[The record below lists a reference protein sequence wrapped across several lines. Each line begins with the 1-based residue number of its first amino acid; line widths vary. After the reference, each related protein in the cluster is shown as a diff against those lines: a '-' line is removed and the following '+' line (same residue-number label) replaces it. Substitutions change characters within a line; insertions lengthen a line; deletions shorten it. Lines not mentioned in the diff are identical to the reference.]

1 MFKTSKNIKYQCDH
15 KDVVAKNLGKG
26 THYIINKRIKDEIFS
41 FFMNKVRRTILES
54 AKNTVIL
61 HAKSNIFKMKKTF
74 KGLFTVAIIAICAL
88 TISSCSNK
96 KFNVEGQITNAAD
109 SVLYFEN
116 VGLEGIT
123 ILDSMKLSDKGD
135 FSFSEE
141 GPSAPEFY
149 RLRIYDQII
158 NVSIDSTETVTIK
171 AQYPQMA
178 TNYEVSGSDNC
189 QKIKE
194 LALRQISLHKWAMA
208 IQENTALSV
217 DEANDSIMKIIDIYK
232 QDIKANYIFKEPMKA
247 YSYFALFQTLGNW
260 LLFNPRNNKE
270 DIKVF
275 AAVATSWDTYYPHA
289 ERGQNLHNIAIE
301 GMKNMRITEGAREQ
315 AIDASKIEEA
325 GVLDI
330 ALQDNHGQVRHL
342 TDLKGKVV
350 LLDFHIFATN
360 ESPARILLL
369 RELYNKYAP
378 QGFEI
383 YQVSLDPDEH
393 FWKQQTAALPWISVR
408 DEDGINSQRIMLY
421 NIQSVPDYFIIDRGN
436 NLIKRAE
443 QMKDLEAEIK
453 KLL

>member
-1 MFKTSKNIKYQCDH
+1 
-15 KDVVAKNLGKG
+15 
-26 THYIINKRIKDEIFS
+26 
-41 FFMNKVRRTILES
+41 
-54 AKNTVIL
+54 
-61 HAKSNIFKMKKTF
+61 MKKTF
-74 KGLFTVAIIAICAL
+74 NGLFSVAIIAFCAL
-88 TISSCSNK
+88 IITSCSQK
-96 KFNVEGQITNAAD
+96 KFNVEGQISNATD

-116 VGLEGIT
+116 VGLEGINV
-123 ILDSMKLSDKGD
+123 IDSVKLSDNGN
-135 FSFSEE
+135 FSFSDEA
-141 GPSAPEFY
+141 PVAPEFY
-149 RLRIYDQII
+149 RLRIADQII

-178 TNYEVSGSDNC
+178 IQYEVNGSENC
-189 QKIKE
+189 LKIKE
-194 LALRQISLHKWAMA
+194 LALKQIDLHKRAMA
-208 IQENTALSV
+208 IQENTTLGV
-217 DEANDSIMKIIDIYK
+217 DEANDSILKIIDAYK
-232 QDIKANYIFKEPMKA
+232 EDVKTNYIFKEPMKA

-260 LLFNPRNNKE
+260 LLFNPRSNKD

-315 AIDASKIEEA
+315 TIDASKIEEA

-350 LLDFHIFATN
+350 LLDFHIFAME

-369 RELYNKYAP
+369 RELYNKYAA

-421 NIQSVPDYFIIDRGN
+421 NIQSVPDYFIIDRNN
-436 NLIKRAE
+436 NLVKRAE

>member
-1 MFKTSKNIKYQCDH
+1 
-15 KDVVAKNLGKG
+15 
-26 THYIINKRIKDEIFS
+26 
-41 FFMNKVRRTILES
+41 
-54 AKNTVIL
+54 
-61 HAKSNIFKMKKTF
+61 MKKNHIWKTASVV
-74 KGLFTVAIIAICAL
+74 LAAIAIA
-88 TISSCSNK
+88 SCGNK
-96 KFNVEGQITNAAD
+96 KFNVEGQITNAKD

-116 VGLEGIT
+116 VGLEGIN
-123 ILDSMKLSDKGD
+123 IMDSVKLSDKGD

-141 GPSAPEFY
+141 APTAPEFY
-149 RLRIYDQII
+149 RLRISDQII

-171 AQYPQMA
+171 AQYPQMV
-178 TNYEVSGSDNC
+178 TQYEISGSENC
-189 QKIKE
+189 TKIKE
-194 LALRQISLHKWAMA
+194 LTLKQIDLHKQAMA
-208 IQENTALSV
+208 IQDNTTLGV
-217 DEANDSIMKIIDIYK
+217 DEANDSILKIINTYK
-232 QDIKANYIFKEPMKA
+232 EDIKTNYIFKEPMKA

-260 LLFNPRNNKE
+260 LLFNPRSNKD

-301 GMKNMRITEGAREQ
+301 GMKNMRITQGESDQ
-315 AIDASKIEEA
+315 TIDASKIEEA

-330 ALQDNHGQVRHL
+330 ALQDNHGQIRHL

-350 LLDFHIFATN
+350 LLDFHIFAMD

-369 RELYNKYAP
+369 RELYNKYAA
-378 QGFEI
+378 QGFEV

-408 DEDGINSQRIMLY
+408 DEDGINSQRLMLY

-436 NLIKRAE
+436 NLVKRAS

>member
-1 MFKTSKNIKYQCDH
+1 
-15 KDVVAKNLGKG
+15 
-26 THYIINKRIKDEIFS
+26 
-41 FFMNKVRRTILES
+41 
-54 AKNTVIL
+54 
-61 HAKSNIFKMKKTF
+61 MKKTF
-74 KGLFTVAIIAICAL
+74 NGLFSAAIIAFCAL
-88 TISSCSNK
+88 IATSCSQK
-96 KFNVEGQITNAAD
+96 KFNVEGQISNASD

-116 VGLEGIT
+116 VGLEGINV
-123 ILDSMKLSDKGD
+123 IDSVKLSDNGN
-135 FSFSEE
+135 FSFSDEA
-141 GPSAPEFY
+141 PVAPEFY
-149 RLRIYDQII
+149 RLRIADQII

-178 TNYEVSGSDNC
+178 TQYEVSGSENC
-189 QKIKE
+189 LKIKE
-194 LALRQISLHKWAMA
+194 LALKQIDLHKRAMA
-208 IQENTALSV
+208 IQENTTLGV
-217 DEANDSIMKIIDIYK
+217 DEANDSILKIIDAYK
-232 QDIKANYIFKEPMKA
+232 EDVKTNYIFKEPMKA

-260 LLFNPRNNKE
+260 LLFNPRSNKD

-315 AIDASKIEEA
+315 TIDASKIEEA

-350 LLDFHIFATN
+350 LLDFHIFAMD

-369 RELYNKYAP
+369 RELYNKYAA

-383 YQVSLDPDEH
+383 YQVSLDSDEH

-421 NIQSVPDYFIIDRGN
+421 NIQSVPDYFIIDRNN
-436 NLIKRAE
+436 NLVKRAE